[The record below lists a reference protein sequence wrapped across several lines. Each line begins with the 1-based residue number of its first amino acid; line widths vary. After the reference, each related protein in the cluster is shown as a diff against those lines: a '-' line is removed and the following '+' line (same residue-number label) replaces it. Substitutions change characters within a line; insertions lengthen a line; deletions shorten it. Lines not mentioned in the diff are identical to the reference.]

1 MSSNQ
6 INTLFTPNAVALLRA
21 VGSSA
26 ELSGAAHLL
35 PNIRSCLNAAAKLW
49 PMEQLDAWAQ
59 VASQMQ
65 RDLSEAK
72 SITSGVATDFFMLPE
87 QRTKIFEQ
95 FVSMQAPILH
105 SGIAFEEYALL
116 GRAIAQCAAANQML
130 SADLLSGLR
139 TLARGRKQEGKGS
152 RSQDWEKLPAIN
164 LTNQAALQQL
174 LTDLPPRSPTSG
186 FIKAATS
193 VLRTVCPFPETIQ
206 TSPEEPE
213 SMPDEG
219 IRDHEPNPLRSG
231 VPNAQQ
237 KPTTNEDEDLD
248 TGPDI
253 KARLKAADYAP
264 LGEKLGLYHR
274 DHLILNDFAFIT
286 QQFPKIIKEGDL
298 REQGF
303 TILATL
309 LTVTG
314 CRDEVLLE
322 MQFHPA
328 SSIWLN
334 LGKGSWAWDFNQYRS
349 FRGER
354 FEAEEVQPVFTAWP
368 AFLDEPLGKAFKDCP
383 GAKTLNDL
391 ILEIQGADHFDLKGF
406 RRFLRGCGHPAHPAY
421 FGRMARSLTPVYLEI
436 TGSDMTAAMNTGFF
450 SGSAPASLFYFGPS
464 YRTLRARTTQV
475 YERLGWGLPSALN
488 IESGRAGCEKI
499 LTVDELQKGWSDLCE
514 AINTVCDNAIR
525 AKDLESIVEHC
536 NRLMGL
542 LATAFVI
549 QTAHRSTRLDCLT
562 VDALLTFAEAMVIH
576 DKDQGDRVQPRLV
589 PKTEAIK
596 VILQKAVECCKLMHS
611 QAQTS
616 SKPST
621 FALALS
627 DWVFCNWE
635 ISQGVLE
642 TVVLPT
648 KAVADNAMGFFKS
661 ESNFGRSTWVTYL
674 DEDSCNRW
682 LIRSLTGH
690 TRDVSRVHGPY
701 FDVPPLEIAARLQLN
716 MERTGARIFGA
727 TNISLTA
734 NELPPIEY
742 GVLKSYR
749 GLPVLCDRV
758 PDPRTLLVPLT
769 ANVLVEWR
777 QSEQIRKD
785 LVSGRIDAPIE
796 ILAILHMLFIDHIPC
811 AELCISALTDRH
823 KIVKTISRRAGLS
836 WTRSHFVHNT
846 WLPIQS
852 TSHKLL
858 DQVGHTVFQRDELI
872 ENVCSVLRGTYP
884 SAWPKSIKSSWS
896 IVGSLA
902 ASFRRL
908 SFPPSMCAVSDL
920 TVPAPCLS
928 EISNERLLG
937 RDVHA
942 AQHSQPVRD
951 TLNKSRKKNED
962 ARLLIQTLG
971 KYSLKTQR
979 HGEKINRAKLCHGEL
994 VDDSLIWSG
1003 FVGWIKDW
1011 VVDELARTHNLL
1023 PSSYKISSLATYTS
1037 TLLLAADKVSFSDDP
1052 NDWDDSD
1059 WVSWIKQI
1067 DLACR
1072 EKPQAKALDA
1082 VDSTLCDRAKHAL
1095 QALVTSLTRRYFYV
1109 PAQVHKLLGQSK
1121 KTITKH
1127 GSASSCLITNKNLD
1141 AAIAILKDWY
1151 QDYPADFAMA
1161 DLRAAVCSMAPVRFG
1176 EVSSLLTD
1184 CLTPA
1189 GGLVLR
1195 RVGYDIHKND
1205 NAVRVIR
1212 LAEEDAA
1219 NFKKKRDA
1227 LVPHFGKPELL
1238 LRNDG
1243 SPGAGRRDERV
1254 ARDLTTALK
1263 LVTGDLQARPHS
1275 IRAVTMQEIAW
1286 PGWQQLAQAWAQ
1298 GKIGPTA
1305 CLAWLVELQKEY
1317 CRLAT
1322 AVSMAGQGDL
1332 RSALGNYLS
1341 GWPMVYALHV
1351 TASLHEL
1358 TPGPAFLEQLGISP
1372 ASLRQ
1377 ARSRSQRQ
1385 SSKFVGPIQP
1395 FETWFWLM
1403 NQLAKSSDLPRQP
1416 ASPSAGKVEVTTSS
1430 VASEVVVESP
1440 IPFTSELLKQQY
1452 LTVRL
1457 LGMPAENAVEEV
1469 SIPFRSTTALEKLLP
1484 DEATIARVV
1493 SREREAPADRGKAGD
1508 IETATSEVG
1517 TVLMSWLQQLE
1528 TRDFYQLK
1536 QAFFRDEPLTH
1547 PTDEKVKFWTKI
1559 KNSLPVEISLKVKIG
1574 IKHLDTAEISA
1585 LNVLAPA
1592 LILKPEKS
1600 IGARPLLS
1608 IYERGTKNLVTSSRM
1623 TSVARAACLAL
1634 SILRNAKT

>member
-1 MSSNQ
+1 MSSKQ
-6 INTLFTPNAVALLRA
+6 INTLFTPTAVALLRA

-26 ELSGAAHLL
+26 ELSGAVHLL

-72 SITSGVATDFFMLPE
+72 SIASGVATNFFMLPE
-87 QRTKIFEQ
+87 KRAKIFDQ
-95 FVSMQAPILH
+95 FLSVKTPILN
-105 SGIAFEEYALL
+105 SGSAFEEHALL
-116 GRAIAQCAAANQML
+116 GRAIVQCAAANQML

-139 TLARGRKQEGKGS
+139 TLARARQQEGKGN
-152 RSQDWEKLPAIN
+152 RSEDWQKLPAVN
-164 LTNQAALQQL
+164 LTNQPELQQIL
-174 LTDLPPRSPTSG
+174 VDLQPKSPTFG
-186 FIKAATS
+186 FITAAIS
-193 VLRTVCPFPETIQ
+193 VLRTLCPFPQTAQEEAEKPENLPNETVQ
-206 TSPEEPE
+206 
-213 SMPDEG
+213 D
-219 IRDHEPNPLRSG
+219 DEPNLVRSG

-237 KPTTNEDEDLD
+237 NPPIDEDEDLD

-253 KARLKAADYAP
+253 KARLKAADFAP
-264 LGEKLGLYHR
+264 FSEKLGLYHR
-274 DHLILNDFAFIT
+274 DQLISNDFAFIT
-286 QQFPKIIKEGDL
+286 QQFPKIIKEGDR
-298 REQGF
+298 REVGF
-303 TILATL
+303 AILATL
-309 LTVTG
+309 LPVTG
-314 CRDEVLLE
+314 CRDELLLDL
-322 MQFHPA
+322 QFHPA
-328 SSIWLN
+328 SSIWLD
-334 LGKGSWAWDFNQYRS
+334 LGRGSWAWDFNQYRS
-349 FRGER
+349 FRDALLETR
-354 FEAEEVQPVFTAWP
+354 EVQPIFTAWP
-368 AFLDEPLGKAFKDCP
+368 SFLDGPLAKALKTCP
-383 GAKTLNDL
+383 DAKTLKDL
-391 ILEIQGADHFDLKGF
+391 ILTIQGVDHFNLKGF
-406 RRFLRGCGHPAHPAY
+406 RRFLRSCGHPAHPAY
-421 FGRMARSLTPVYLEI
+421 FGRTARSLTPVYLEV
-436 TGSDMTAAMNTGFF
+436 TGSDMNAAMSTGFF

-464 YRTLRARTTQV
+464 YRILRARTAQV
-475 YERLGWGLPSALN
+475 YERLGWGLPSPLN

-499 LTVDELQKGWSDLCE
+499 LSVDELQKGWSDLCE
-514 AINTVCDNAIR
+514 AINTVCDNALR
-525 AKDLESIVEHC
+525 AEDLESIVEHN

-542 LATAFVI
+542 LGTAFVI
-549 QTAHRSTRLDCLT
+549 QTAHRSTRLDCLRI
-562 VDALLTFAEAMVIH
+562 DALLTHREAMVIH
-576 DKDQGDRVQPRLV
+576 DKDEGDRVQPRLL

-611 QAQTS
+611 QAQAS
-616 SKPST
+616 SKQIT
-621 FALALS
+621 FTLALS
-627 DWVFCNWE
+627 DLVFCNWE
-635 ISQGVLE
+635 ICQGVLE

-648 KAVADNAMGFFKS
+648 KAVADNTMEFFKS

-674 DEDSCNRW
+674 DEDNCNRW

-701 FDVPPLEIAARLQLN
+701 FDIPPLVIASRLQLN
-716 MERTGARIFGA
+716 MERTGARIFGV
-727 TNISLTA
+727 TNISLAT
-734 NELPPIEY
+734 NELPQIDY

-749 GLPVLCDRV
+749 GLPVLSDRV
-758 PDPRTLLVPLT
+758 SDPRTLLVPLT

-777 QSEQIRKD
+777 ECDQIRKD
-785 LVSGRIDAPIE
+785 LVSGRIDAPPQ
-796 ILAILHMLFIDHIPC
+796 ILAILHMLFIDQIPC
-811 AELCISALTDRH
+811 ADLCISALTDRH
-823 KIVKTISRRAGLS
+823 KIVKTVSWRAGLS
-836 WTRSHFVHNT
+836 WTRPHFVHNT

-852 TSHKLL
+852 TSRKLL
-858 DQVGHTVFQRDELI
+858 DQVGDTVFQRDELI
-872 ENVCSVLRGTYP
+872 ENVCSVLRRTYP
-884 SAWPKSIKSSWS
+884 GAWPKSIKSCWS
-896 IVGSLA
+896 IVGSLGG
-902 ASFRRL
+902 SFRRL

-937 RDVHA
+937 KDVYA
-942 AQHSQPVRD
+942 AQQSQPARD
-951 TLNKSRKKNED
+951 TLDKSRKKNED

-971 KYSLKTQR
+971 KYALKTHR
-979 HGEKINRAKLCHGEL
+979 HGEKINRAKLCHEEL

-1003 FVGWIKDW
+1003 LVGWIKDW

-1059 WVSWIKQI
+1059 WASWVNQT

-1121 KTITKH
+1121 KTIARH

-1161 DLRAAVCSMAPVRFG
+1161 DMRAAVCSMAPVRFG

-1219 NFKKKRDA
+1219 TFKKKRDA
-1227 LVPHFGKPELL
+1227 LVPHFGEPELL
-1238 LRNDG
+1238 LRSDG

-1263 LVTGDLQARPHS
+1263 LVTGDSQARPHS

-1286 PGWQQLAQAWAQ
+1286 PGWQQLARAWAEK
-1298 GKIGPTA
+1298 KIGPAA
-1305 CLAWLVELQKEY
+1305 CYEWLVELQKEY
-1317 CRLAT
+1317 CRLST
-1322 AVSMAGQGDL
+1322 AVSMAGHGDL
-1332 RSALGNYLS
+1332 RSALGNYLA
-1341 GWPMVYALHV
+1341 GWPMVYALHA
-1351 TASLHEL
+1351 TASLHDL
-1358 TPGPAFLEQLGISP
+1358 NPGPAFLKQLGISP
-1372 ASLRQ
+1372 TSLRQ
-1377 ARSRSQRQ
+1377 ARSRAQRQ
-1385 SSKFVGPIQP
+1385 SFGLIGPIQP

-1403 NQLAKSSDLPRQP
+1403 NQLAKSSDLTRQP
-1416 ASPSAGKVEVTTSS
+1416 ASPTAGKEEITTSS
-1430 VASEVVVESP
+1430 VASEAVVESP
-1440 IPFTSELLKQQY
+1440 IPVTSELLKQQY

-1457 LGMPAENAVEEV
+1457 LGMPAKAAVEEV
-1469 SIPFRSTTALEKLLP
+1469 SIPFRSTTALEKLMP
-1484 DEATIARVV
+1484 DEAAIAKAV

-1517 TVLMSWLQQLE
+1517 TVLMSWLQQLD

-1547 PTDEKVKFWTKI
+1547 PIDEKVQFWTKI
-1559 KNSLPVEISLKVKIG
+1559 KKSLPVEISLKVKIG

-1623 TSVARAACLAL
+1623 TSVARTACLAL